1 MLSIRTRQ
9 IATVMALVAGSMLA
23 LGALHLASLVRVRLD
38 ESAARGELLARA
50 LFQQA
55 QRVVTGA
62 LDPHAAIRGDPGI
75 RATLESSI
83 AYSRNVAYAVIVD
96 ASGVAVAHS
105 SPALEGLPQPTGMD
119 LAALLEDDALV
130 QLRQVYE
137 DTVLE
142 ITQPLRLGDTPFGAI
157 RIGFSPALIRN
168 ELERSL
174 RPAAVTVAGTLA
186 AALLISLV
194 LAHWVLA
201 PIHVIRAG
209 LSRLGRG
216 EHDVRL
222 ELPADRAFT
231 DVEESFEAISRRL
244 SAGVQEDASTNRS
257 PESTPATSTDAVG
270 PTVKASR
277 QLAPLGRILA
287 GVAHEVKNPLNAM
300 TIHLELLRQ
309 KLEVPEPAEP
319 QPVPVGSVLGVRAPR
334 AERDSASPDV
344 LRHVSIL
351 REEIRRLDDV
361 IQGFLRFI
369 RPDTLHKEAVAVA
382 ELADEVIALVQP
394 AAHQQRVT
402 LENRCPD
409 DLPPV
414 FGDRGMLRQALLN
427 LALNAC
433 QAMPSGGT
441 LRIGAKAMPSGLVR
455 LDIEDTGD
463 GMTPEQMER
472 MFNLYYTT
480 REGGSGI
487 GLSMV
492 YRIVQLHDGEIEVE
506 STRGKGTR
514 VRVMVPCGAAE

>member
-270 PTVKASR
+270 PTV
-277 QLAPLGRILA
+277 
-287 GVAHEVKNPLNAM
+287 
-300 TIHLELLRQ
+300 
-309 KLEVPEPAEP
+309 
-319 QPVPVGSVLGVRAPR
+319 
-334 AERDSASPDV
+334 
-344 LRHVSIL
+344 
-351 REEIRRLDDV
+351 
-361 IQGFLRFI
+361 
-369 RPDTLHKEAVAVA
+369 
-382 ELADEVIALVQP
+382 
-394 AAHQQRVT
+394 
-402 LENRCPD
+402 
-409 DLPPV
+409 
-414 FGDRGMLRQALLN
+414 
-427 LALNAC
+427 
-433 QAMPSGGT
+433 
-441 LRIGAKAMPSGLVR
+441 
-455 LDIEDTGD
+455 
-463 GMTPEQMER
+463 
-472 MFNLYYTT
+472 
-480 REGGSGI
+480 
-487 GLSMV
+487 
-492 YRIVQLHDGEIEVE
+492 
-506 STRGKGTR
+506 
-514 VRVMVPCGAAE
+514 